1 MIKFFDYS
9 DIYLKNRKKF
19 LKIFDTIASKGSF
32 ILGKELEQ
40 FEKNIAKFANVKYAV
55 GIIALVFELI
65 SLFTDLGHIE
75 KSSWI
80 SAMTG
85 FAPNKLIADAVAI
98 IV

>member
-55 GIIALVFELI
+55 GVGNATDALELMLLASDI
-65 SLFTDLGHIE
+65 
-75 KSSWI
+75 KK
-80 SAMTG
+80 MM
-85 FAPNKLIADAVAI
+85 K
-98 IV
+98 